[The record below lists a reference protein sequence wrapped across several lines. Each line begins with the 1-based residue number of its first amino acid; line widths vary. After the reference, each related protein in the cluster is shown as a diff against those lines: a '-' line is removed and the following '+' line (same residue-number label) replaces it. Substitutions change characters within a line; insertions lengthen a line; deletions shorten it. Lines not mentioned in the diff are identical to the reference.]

1 MEGAGFQCLVPRD
14 CSAHIITAFL
24 YPAHS
29 LFNFEQF
36 YTQLS
41 EKGTFNIRLHELE
54 YSTSVILFTELFNIE
69 NYAFQKPLNP

>member
-24 YPAHS
+24 YPAHP

-41 EKGTFNIRLHELE
+41 EKGTFNIRLHEGH
-54 YSTSVILFTELFNIE
+54 ELV
-69 NYAFQKPLNP
+69 